1 MGGVVLAHAD
11 ELGGQHGREQVDVLQ
26 RQLLAGGQR
35 VLEERALQHADDV
48 LARFGDTGRD
58 AFAVT
63 EPEQSHVAP
72 EASSM
77 PIEDYPT
84 VDPPAKVAPT

>member
-1 MGGVVLAHAD
+1 
-11 ELGGQHGREQVDVLQ
+11 
-26 RQLLAGGQR
+26 
-35 VLEERALQHADDV
+35 
-48 LARFGDTGRD
+48 
-58 AFAVT
+58 VT